1 MVQVVLLIVQATQLM
16 GDRLSRFNHLGDLGV
31 TNA

>member
-1 MVQVVLLIVQATQLM
+1 MVQVVLLIVQATQMM
-16 GDRLSRFNHLGDLGV
+16 GDRLNRFNHLGDLGV

>member
-1 MVQVVLLIVQATQLM
+1 MVQVALLIVQATLLT
-16 GDRLSRFNHLGDLGV
+16 GDELNRFNHLGDLGV

>member
-1 MVQVVLLIVQATQLM
+1 MVQVVLLIVQATQLR
-16 GDRLSRFNHLGDLGV
+16 GDELNRFNHLGDLGV